1 MAQIDPTTPVG
12 ELVRERP
19 SRARLF
25 ESLGIEYCCGGKAGL
40 DEACLGLGLNVQEV
54 VERIEESDTQGETG
68 EYVDAN
74 AMSLS
79 ELADHIVAK
88 HHAYLRSE
96 LPRLEAMTKRVAQ
109 VHGTSDERLS
119 LHCTGRHR

>member
-1 MAQIDPTTPVG
+1 MAQLNPTTPVG

-25 ESLGIEYCCGGKAGL
+25 ESMGIEYCCGGKAGL

-54 VERIEESDTQGETG
+54 LERLAASDAQGESG
-68 EYVDAN
+68 EYVDAD

-88 HHAYLRSE
+88 HHA
-96 LPRLEAMTKRVAQ
+96 
-109 VHGTSDERLS
+109 
-119 LHCTGRHR
+119 